1 MSSKYKE
8 GKTETQS
15 FRDPDATC
23 EMSCQSCLLSLQ
35 SEEGVTGRGGE
46 AWKRGR
52 EGGTKASLVGQ
63 VVPGRW
69 AIQAEQT
76 TSTGIEVGHACN

>member
-1 MSSKYKE
+1 MSSKYIE

-15 FRDPDATC
+15 FWDSDATC
-23 EMSCQSCLLSLQ
+23 AMLCQSCLLTFQ

-52 EGGTKASLVGQ
+52 EGATRASLVGL
-63 VVPGRW
+63 VVPERR